1 VDVASL
7 KRVETTTKL
16 TLKTVFDS
24 SVVYADNY
32 GSITAMLR
40 TNPLSSKVYN
50 IVVVAEGEYANWT
63 RDQLLAEGEMMLS
76 EGR

>member
-1 VDVASL
+1 VDVASR
-7 KRVETTTKL
+7 KRVETTTEL
-16 TLKTVFDS
+16 SPKTVFDS
-24 SVVYADNY
+24 DVGYADNY

-50 IVVVAEGEYANWT
+50 IVVVAEGEYASWT
-63 RDQLLAEGEMMLS
+63 REQLLAEGEMMLS